1 MEFLP
6 PEIDDYAGQ
15 FTAAPS
21 PLLAR
26 IERETWQ
33 QVLMPRMCSGHQQG
47 RFLSLISKLVG
58 PRRILEVGTY
68 TGYSA
73 LCMAEGLAP
82 DGRLVTLDV
91 NAELETRVRGYFA
104 DSLYAAQLDFR
115 VGDARELIPQLDET
129 WDLVFLDAD
138 KENYITYYEMV
149 VDHVRPGG
157 LILADNVLWSG
168 KVTDPSIS
176 DHETDALRAYNAHV
190 AADPRVEHQL
200 LPFRDGIM
208 VARKNSAAGR

>member
-6 PEIDDYAGQ
+6 PEIDDYAGL
-15 FTAAPS
+15 FTAPPS
-21 PLLAR
+21 PLLER

-149 VDHVRPGG
+149 VDRVRPGG

-168 KVTDPSIS
+168 KVADPSVS

-190 AADPRVEHQL
+190 AADPRVDHQL

-208 VARKNSAAGR
+208 VAHKLGS

>member
-6 PEIDDYAGQ
+6 PEIDDYAGL
-15 FTAAPS
+15 FTAPPS
-21 PLLAR
+21 PLLER
-26 IERETWQ
+26 VERETWQ

-149 VDHVRPGG
+149 VDRVRPGG

-200 LPFRDGIM
+200 LPFRDGVM
-208 VARKNSAAGR
+208 VARKR

>member
-1 MEFLP
+1 
-6 PEIDDYAGQ
+6 
-15 FTAAPS
+15 
-21 PLLAR
+21 
-26 IERETWQ
+26 
-33 QVLMPRMCSGHQQG
+33 MPRMCSGHQQG

-82 DGRLVTLDV
+82 DGRLMTMDV
-91 NAELETRVRGYFA
+91 NAELETRLRGYFA
-104 DSLYAAQLDFR
+104 DSPFAAQLDFR

-138 KENYITYYEMV
+138 KENYLTYYEMV
-149 VDHVRPGG
+149 VDRVRPGG

-168 KVTDPSIS
+168 KVADPSVS

-208 VARKNSAAGR
+208 VARKLGS

>member
-6 PEIDDYAGQ
+6 PEIDDYAGL
-15 FTAAPS
+15 FTAPPS
-21 PLLAR
+21 PLLER

-149 VDHVRPGG
+149 VDRVRPGG

-168 KVTDPSIS
+168 KVADPSIS

-200 LPFRDGIM
+200 LPFRDGVM
-208 VARKNSAAGR
+208 VARKKSAAGR

>member
-6 PEIDDYAGQ
+6 PEIDDYAGL
-15 FTAAPS
+15 FTAPPS
-21 PLLAR
+21 PLLER

-47 RFLSLISKLVG
+47 RFLSLISKMVG

-73 LCMAEGLAP
+73 LCMAEGLLP

-104 DSLYAAQLDFR
+104 DSPYAAQLDFR
-115 VGDARELIPQLDET
+115 VGDARELIPQFDET

-138 KENYITYYEMV
+138 KENYLTYYEMV
-149 VDHVRPGG
+149 VDRVRPGG

-168 KVTDPSIS
+168 KVADPSIS

-208 VARKNSAAGR
+208 VARKLGS

>member
-6 PEIDDYAGQ
+6 PEIDDYAGL
-15 FTAAPS
+15 FTAPPS
-21 PLLAR
+21 PLLER

-33 QVLMPRMCSGHQQG
+33 QVLLPRMCSGHQQG

-82 DGRLVTLDV
+82 DGRLITMDV

-104 DSLYAAQLDFR
+104 DSPYAAQLDFK

-138 KENYITYYEMV
+138 KENYLTYYEMV
-149 VDHVRPGG
+149 VDRVRPGG

-168 KVTDPSIS
+168 KVADPSIS
-176 DHETDALRAYNAHV
+176 DHETDALRAYVQYV
-190 AADPRVEHQL
+190 ATDSRVEHQL
-200 LPFRDGIM
+200 LPFRDGVM
-208 VARKNSAAGR
+208 VARKR

>member
-6 PEIDDYAGQ
+6 PEIDDYAGL
-15 FTAAPS
+15 FTAPPS
-21 PLLAR
+21 PLLER

-58 PRRILEVGTY
+58 PRSILEVGTY

-82 DGRLVTLDV
+82 DGRLVTIDV

-104 DSLYAAQLDFR
+104 DSPFAAQLDFR

-157 LILADNVLWSG
+157 IILADNVLWSG
-168 KVTDPSIS
+168 KVADPSIS

-208 VARKNSAAGR
+208 VARKLR

>member
-47 RFLSLISKLVG
+47 RFLSLISQLLR
-58 PRRILEVGTY
+58 PRRVLEVGTY

-73 LCMAEGLAP
+73 LCLAEGLAS
-82 DGRLVTLDV
+82 DGRLYTVDV

-104 DSLYAAQLDFR
+104 DSPWNDQLDFR
-115 VGDARELIPQLDET
+115 VGDARTLIPQLDET

-138 KENYITYYEMV
+138 KENYLAYYEMV
-149 VDHVRPGG
+149 VDRVRPGG
-157 LILADNVLWSG
+157 LILADNVLW
-168 KVTDPSIS
+168 
-176 DHETDALRAYNAHV
+176 RAYNA
-190 AADPRVEHQL
+190 PCGGRS
-200 LPFRDGIM
+200 
-208 VARKNSAAGR
+208 ARGTSAAAVQGWGDGGAEALLAGWLVSWLAR

>member
-6 PEIDDYAGQ
+6 ENIDRYAGLW
-15 FTAAPS
+15 TEPAS
-21 PLLAR
+21 ELLER

-73 LCMAEGLAP
+73 LCMAEGLTA
-82 DGRLVTLDV
+82 DGRLITMDV

-104 DSLYAAQLDFR
+104 DSPFAAQLDFR

-138 KENYITYYEMV
+138 KENYLTYYEMV
-149 VDHVRPGG
+149 VDRVRPGG

-168 KVTDPSIS
+168 KVADLSIS
-176 DHETDALRAYNAHV
+176 DHETDALRAYVQHV

-200 LPFRDGIM
+200 LPFRDGVM
-208 VARKNSAAGR
+208 VARKR

>member
-47 RFLSLISKLVG
+47 RFLSLISNLVG

-73 LCMAEGLAP
+73 LCMAEGLLP

-91 NAELETRVRGYFA
+91 NAELETRVLGYFA
-104 DSLYAAQLDFR
+104 DSPFAAQLDFR
-115 VGDARELIPQLDET
+115 VGDARELIPQLYET

-149 VDHVRPGG
+149 VDRVRPGG

-168 KVTDPSIS
+168 KVADPSIS

-208 VARKNSAAGR
+208 VARKLR

>member
-6 PEIDDYAGQ
+6 PEIDDYAGL
-15 FTAAPS
+15 FTAPPS
-21 PLLAR
+21 PLLER

-149 VDHVRPGG
+149 VDRVRPGG

-200 LPFRDGIM
+200 LPFRDGVM
-208 VARKNSAAGR
+208 VARKR

>member
-6 PEIDDYAGQ
+6 PEIDDYAGL
-15 FTAAPS
+15 FTAPPS
-21 PLLAR
+21 PLLER

-47 RFLSLISKLVG
+47 RFLSLISKLMV

-82 DGRLVTLDV
+82 DGHLVTMDV

-104 DSLYAAQLDFR
+104 DSPFAAQLDFR

-149 VDHVRPGG
+149 VDRVRPGG

-168 KVTDPSIS
+168 KVADPSIS

-200 LPFRDGIM
+200 LSFRDGIM
-208 VARKNSAAGR
+208 VARKLGS